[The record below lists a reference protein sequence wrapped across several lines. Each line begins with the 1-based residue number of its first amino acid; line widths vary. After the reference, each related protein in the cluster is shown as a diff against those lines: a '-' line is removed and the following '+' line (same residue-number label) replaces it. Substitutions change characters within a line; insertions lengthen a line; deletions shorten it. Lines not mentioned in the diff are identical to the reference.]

1 MVHLA
6 IDSIGPFPEDE
17 HGNKFILVIEC
28 LFSRYVELAATKS
41 TDAKTAAKLLLQ
53 HFCRYGKPIS
63 ITTDNGTQFNNELIA
78 QLARYTDVEHL
89 LITPYSHEENGMV
102 ERANK
107 EVNKHL
113 LNLVN
118 EERVKDQWSEVL
130 PLVQRIYNSSD
141 CSSVGVSPVHLIYGT
156 AIDLEGRLLNPVAP
170 LSRTSDPKDPA
181 ISAGRY
187 LDKLFA
193 AQEAI
198 IKKAKKIQEVTAS
211 RRAQKK
217 VSRPA
222 GSLEVGGYVLL
233 TEPAGRGDKLEY
245 LKTGPWIIHDIQK
258 NLVILRNLVFNAT
271 RRAHITQLT
280 PFLYDEDRTTPE
292 LEAMKDK
299 QEFLVEKIMDIKNI
313 RGKRKD
319 IQVKVRWAGYSAQ
332 HDSWV
337 QWKHIRQNSLLQQY
351 CRDHRYRFLIRK
363 KEAAPKSN

>member
-1 MVHLA
+1 
-6 IDSIGPFPEDE
+6 
-17 HGNKFILVIEC
+17 
-28 LFSRYVELAATKS
+28 
-41 TDAKTAAKLLLQ
+41 
-53 HFCRYGKPIS
+53 
-63 ITTDNGTQFNNELIA
+63 
-78 QLARYTDVEHL
+78 
-89 LITPYSHEENGMV
+89 
-102 ERANK
+102 
-107 EVNKHL
+107 
-113 LNLVN
+113 
-118 EERVKDQWSEVL
+118 
-130 PLVQRIYNSSD
+130 
-141 CSSVGVSPVHLIYGT
+141 VHLIYGT